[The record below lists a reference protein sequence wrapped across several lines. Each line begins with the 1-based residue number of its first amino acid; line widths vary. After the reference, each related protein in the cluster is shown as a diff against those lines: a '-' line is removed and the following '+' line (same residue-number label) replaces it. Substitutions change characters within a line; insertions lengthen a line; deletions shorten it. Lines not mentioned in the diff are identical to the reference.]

1 MSRRSNR
8 NRVHCSLGTSQENA
22 VGYCHYHKCRL
33 SKRQM
38 QNRKCL
44 EKGCQRLQR
53 FEEHP
58 YWAQRAK
65 RKEQRQQRKEQAK
78 NENER
83 HVD

>member
-1 MSRRSNR
+1 MSKARRSQKRTCN
-8 NRVHCSLGTSQENA
+8 LGVPRENA